1 MIGRLKARRSSEIS
15 RLEIKVELQATTRSG
30 YSLQTGFS
38 VFRTVLEA
46 PEELGIHLWG
56 FAGSCGL
63 LSKNIFCGSF
73 VVAEPAWVAA
83 EA

>member
-1 MIGRLKARRSSEIS
+1 MLTGDDQVGLLCPA
-15 RLEIKVELQATTRSG
+15 
-30 YSLQTGFS
+30 GFS
-38 VFRTVLEA
+38 VFRTVLGA

-56 FAGSCGL
+56 FAGSRGL

-73 VVAEPAWVAA
+73 VVAEPSWMAA